1 MEKQQNMQWQENLSA
16 LEERLPRIDVTDR
29 VMAAIRSKSGSGQ
42 RLESDR
48 YPIKRKSGKAL
59 YVSFIAAAVIFAC
72 GFGYAAV
79 SWKLFAPDG
88 AVSLEMI
95 SVSPNDISIEPIGPE
110 LRDMLHEGE
119 AGVFYLRD
127 QNRYI
132 GLAHE
137 RDYGELEFEQ
147 FAAETGTH
155 KPLRELGDGFIF
167 HQGTLMHDLNKLAP
181 DLNWGDPDGDESVS
195 LRKVPLGKTV
205 GYSAVYRDDS
215 GHQLTLSAWYNIP
228 ERQIYSSEL
237 DKLVKEKVT
246 IGEIEAFYL
255 KGKDSDMQRMAWAEG
270 EGELHVYYQLFDS
283 AMDKLPRER
292 LVEVAAA
299 IAGQ

>member
-1 MEKQQNMQWQENLSA
+1 MEKQQTMQWQESLSS

-29 VMAAIRSKSGSGQ
+29 VMEAIRSKSGSGQ
-42 RLESDR
+42 RLESGR
-48 YPIKRKSGKAL
+48 SPFRWRSGKAL

-88 AVSLEMI
+88 AVSLELI
-95 SVSPNDISIEPIGPE
+95 SVSPNEVSIEPIGPD

-119 AGVFYLRD
+119 AGIFYLRD

-137 RDYGELEFEQ
+137 REYGDLEFEQ
-147 FAAETGTH
+147 FAAETDLH
-155 KPLRELGDGFIF
+155 APLRELGDGFVF
-167 HQGTLMHDLNKLAP
+167 HQGTLMHDLNKFAH
-181 DLNWGDPDGDESVS
+181 DLNWGNPGGDESVS
-195 LRKVPLGKTV
+195 LRKVPLGKTT
-205 GYSAVYRDDS
+205 GYSAVYRDSS

-228 ERQIYSSEL
+228 DRQIYSSEL
-237 DKLVKEKVT
+237 DKLIKEKVT
-246 IGEIEAFYL
+246 IGEMEAFYL
-255 KGKDSDMQRMAWAEG
+255 KDIDSDMQRMAWAEG
-270 EGELHVYYQLFDS
+270 EGELYVYYQLFDS

-292 LVEVAAA
+292 FVEVAAA
-299 IAGQ
+299 IVGQ